1 MNIMKLSKGILS
13 YIPGLCRMFSKGTGG
28 TDSARYCYSVLL
40 RHLVKAYNNQLP
52 TNPKVVAELGP
63 GDSLGTGLAAL
74 ISGADHYYG
83 FDVIEYSTNQR
94 NFEIFDELVELFKNR
109 EKIPGEDEFPMVRPC
124 LDTYEFPGH
133 ILTDERLNESL
144 RSDRIASIKNALSNL
159 GKKND
164 QILIAYFVPWDDIK
178 VMKEES
184 VDMLFTQT
192 VMQLVDNLPNA
203 YRVISRWLK
212 TGGFMSHSLD
222 FTCYRAAEKWN
233 GYWAYSDF
241 FWKLMKGKRPCLVNR
256 SPHSAH
262 IQLMEDYGF
271 KIVCDNQIRDMAGIK
286 RSQLASRFR
295 NLSDDDL
302 IISGAFVQA
311 IKK

>member
-1 MNIMKLSKGILS
+1 
-13 YIPGLCRMFSKGTGG
+13 MFSKGTGG

-109 EKIPGEDEFPMVRPC
+109 EKIPGKDEFPMVRPY
-124 LDTYEFPGH
+124 LDTYEFPRH

-144 RSDRIASIKNALSNL
+144 RPDRIAYIKNALSNP

-164 QILIAYFVPWDDIK
+164 QIMIAYFVPWDDIK
-178 VMKEES
+178 VIKYDS
-184 VDMLFTQT
+184 VDMLFTQG
-192 VMQLVDNLPNA
+192 VMQLVDNLQNA
-203 YRVISRWLK
+203 YQVISRWLK
-212 TGGFMSHSLD
+212 PGGFMSHETD
-222 FTCYRAAEKWN
+222 FTSYRTAEKWN

-241 FWKLMKGKRPCLVNR
+241 FWKLMKGKRLCLTNR
-256 SPHSAH
+256 SPHSMH
-262 IQLMEDYGF
+262 IQLMEDNGF
-271 KIVCDNQIRDMAGIK
+271 KIVCDHKISDMTGIK
-286 RSQLASRFR
+286 RSQLAPRFR

-302 IISGAFVQA
+302 TTSGAFIQA